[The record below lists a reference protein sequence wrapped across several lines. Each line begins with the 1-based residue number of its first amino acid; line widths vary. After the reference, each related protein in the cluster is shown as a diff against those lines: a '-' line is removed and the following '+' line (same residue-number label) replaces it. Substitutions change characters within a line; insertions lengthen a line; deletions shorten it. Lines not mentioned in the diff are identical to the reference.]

1 MKAKI
6 CVTSLV
12 LAVLCLSF
20 STLTRKQYCNNRFQ
34 FCMEYPEDF
43 NAEGESG
50 NGDGQTFSA
59 RKGTAKIWTYGH
71 LVIDPADID
80 DNAKPGADPLLY
92 EFKSA
97 TEGLKMAYKVIK
109 PNYYIYSGTNK
120 NGDIVYAKTAKH
132 KINYM
137 GSPDSEVFQTI
148 MIIYPAAEQ
157 DKYKDYCTYI
167 AGSLK

>member
-6 CVTSLV
+6 CITSLV

-20 STLTRKQYCNNRFQ
+20 STLARKQYCNNRFQ

-43 NAEGESG
+43 KADGESG

-59 RKGTAKIWTYGH
+59 RKGTAKIWAWGN
-71 LVIDPADID
+71 LVMDPSELYD
-80 DNAKPGADPLLY
+80 DVKPGTDPLQY
-92 EFKSA
+92 KFKSA
-97 TEGLKMAYKVIK
+97 IEGIKVAYKVIK
-109 PNYYIYSGTNK
+109 LNFYIFSGTNEK
-120 NGDIVYAKTAKH
+120 GDIVYCKTVKH

-137 GSPDSEVFQTI
+137 GSADSEVFQTI

-157 DKYKDYCTYI
+157 DKYKDYCSYI